1 MPTRLM
7 RSLALVLAGFSLGA
21 GAAIAQT
28 AAPAETAGPQAEFTP
43 SAVLVA
49 GGAPLGAEVAI
60 EWKLLEIGADG
71 RAGAPVAYGK
81 PGEPI
86 AAPPGDYI
94 LLAELDL
101 AFGAAV
107 VTLAEG
113 MNVMPEVVLNAG
125 LLQLTPEIQLGGTVL
140 NGGAVHLVA
149 SDGGRLSFI
158 GPVQAYVPAGPVQAT
173 VVFDAVR
180 MQQTLTVA
188 ADETVTAN
196 MQPEAGIA
204 EVRLTTGGFALPDGL
219 KPRVDIFEAPKSPD
233 APLKMIVYDMLFERS
248 FLLPPGDYIAQGLVE
263 GASLKVPF
271 SLKAGEVAPVAIDLA
286 VGMLKVSAP
295 DANSLAVMRATDNAA
310 EPWRMIFHQF
320 DLTAL
325 EYVVPAG
332 DYLIEARFANGLIE
346 KTTSVV
352 AGALV
357 ELTVP

>member
-7 RSLALVLAGFSLGA
+7 RSLTLVLAGFALGT

-28 AAPAETAGPQAEFTP
+28 TAPAETAGPQAEFKP
-43 SAVLVA
+43 AAVLVA
-49 GGAPLGAEVAI
+49 GGAPLGADAAI
-60 EWKLLEIGADG
+60 EWELLEIGADG

-81 PGEPI
+81 PG
-86 AAPPGDYI
+86 AVMSAPPGDYI
-94 LLAELDL
+94 LLAKLDL

-107 VTLAEG
+107 VTLTPG
-113 MNVMPEVVLNAG
+113 MNAMSDVVLNAG
-125 LLQLTPEIQLGGTVL
+125 LLQLTPEMPLGGAVL

-149 SDGGRLSFI
+149 SDGGRMSYV

-180 MQQTLTVA
+180 MQQTLNVA
-188 ADETVTAN
+188 AGETVTASVVA
-196 MQPEAGIA
+196 EAGIA
-204 EVRLTTGGFALPDGL
+204 ELRLTTGGFTLPEGL
-219 KPRVDIFEAPKSPD
+219 KPRIDIFEAPLSPD
-233 APLKMIVYDMLFERS
+233 APLKMVVYDMLFERS
-248 FLLPPGDYIAQGLVE
+248 FLLPPGDYVAQGLVE

-271 SLKAGEVAPVAIDLA
+271 SVKAGEVVPVAIDLA

-295 DANSLAVMRATDNAA
+295 EANSLAVMRATDNVA

-320 DLTAL
+320 DLTEL
-325 EYVVPAG
+325 EYVVPEG
-332 DYLIEARFANGLIE
+332 DYLIEARFANGVIE
-346 KTTSVV
+346 KTTSVG